1 MRASL
6 SLEGMGCEL
15 PPGAAAYTQPGDPP
29 PFNIVIRYVPLP
41 KRSAPR
47 AKPGGV
53 NFRPSNRVLRIVL
66 PKDRVVRATLAVT
79 RSNGSPKG
87 ARAHCLGR
95 QRQSADDGMFGADA
109 TV

>member
-1 MRASL
+1 MTNGCACFFMRASL

-66 PKDRVVRATLAVT
+66 PKDRVVRATLAVSEVKWLSE
-79 RSNGSPKG
+79 RCSCSLPW
-87 ARAHCLGR
+87 A
-95 QRQSADDGMFGADA
+95 SAP
-109 TV
+109 VC